1 MSTGGRRRGSK
12 RDSESDSI
20 ALALERARGHARLAL
35 SEGVCA
41 ARALLDAAALS
52 VGGEPPE
59 AFASLGRVARILD
72 DLSAGLAGDG
82 LQLGL
87 PGFGAVLSALDGEI
101 ARWESRSQADPDA
114 RAVLRAFLGLREILW
129 EFGLRRAGGEGGKPF
144 DAPRD
149 ADVAAGVGAG
159 LGAGAAADL
168 GRPGTAQRPRGEARA
183 GDPARRTSAVPRVQH
198 VKIQG

>member
-1 MSTGGRRRGSK
+1 MSTVGRRRGSK

-20 ALALERARGHARLAL
+20 AQALDRARGHARLAL

-59 AFASLGRVARILD
+59 AFTSLGRAARMLD
-72 DLSAGLAGDG
+72 EFSAGLAGDG

-87 PGFGAVLSALDGEI
+87 PGLDAVLSALDSEI
-101 ARWESRSQADPDA
+101 ERWESRSQSDPDA
-114 RAVLRAFLGLREILW
+114 RAVWRAFLGLREILW
-129 EFGLRRAGGEGGKPF
+129 ELGMRRASGEGSEAF
-144 DAPRD
+144 AAPRD
-149 ADVAAGVGAG
+149 GDVGARTR
-159 LGAGAAADL
+159 ADL
-168 GRPGTAQRPRGEARA
+168 GRPGAAQRARVE
-183 GDPARRTSAVPRVQH
+183 RRKGAVPRVQH